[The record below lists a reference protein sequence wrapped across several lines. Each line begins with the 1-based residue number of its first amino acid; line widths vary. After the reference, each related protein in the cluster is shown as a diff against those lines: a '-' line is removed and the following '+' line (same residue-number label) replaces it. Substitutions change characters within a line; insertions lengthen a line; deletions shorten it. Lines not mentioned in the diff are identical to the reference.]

1 MFTIAEIEDDAGPWE
16 ILRRILAYPEM
27 VELKELLDSDVTLA
41 ILIRTGEWNEGGR
54 GILGTCSI
62 PTVSGKLR
70 PLFEHMLED
79 WIGYFPDF
87 LITLNADFWEE
98 ANPITREALLF
109 HEAKHA
115 GHAKD
120 QFGSPR
126 FHRETGRP
134 ITCIVPHDLE
144 EFNAVVS
151 RYGAWKGDVQSFLDA
166 VNPSQKPHSALLEGH
181 GENFPHIEAR
191 TRERAP
197 APTGEPY
204 GEETFQ
210 RRSNHPYQE

>member
-1 MFTIAEIEDDAGPWE
+1 MFTIADAESPTGPWA
-16 ILRRILAYPEM
+16 ILRRILDYPELA
-27 VELKELLDSDVTLA
+27 ELKMMLDSDVTLA
-41 ILIRTGEWNEGGR
+41 ILMRSGDWNEGGR

-70 PLFEHMLED
+70 PLFEHMLES
-79 WIGYFPDF
+79 WLGYYPDF
-87 LITLNADFWEE
+87 LITLNADFWDD
-98 ANPITREALLF
+98 ASDITREALLF

-115 GHAKD
+115 GQAKD

-151 RYGAWKGDVQSFLDA
+151 RYGAWKGDVQSFIDA
-166 VNPSQKPHSALLEGH
+166 VNPSS
-181 GENFPHIEAR
+181 EAQNGPLVSVEIISPLTGAR
-191 TRERAP
+191 KRERVLAGKGD
-197 APTGEPY
+197 AY
-204 GEETFQ
+204 GEGTF
-210 RRSNHPYQE
+210 

>member
-1 MFTIAEIEDDAGPWE
+1 MFTIADVESSTGPWA
-16 ILRRILAYPEM
+16 ILRRILTYPEM
-27 VELKELLDSDVTLA
+27 VELKDLLDSDISIA
-41 ILIRTGEWNEGGR
+41 IIMRTGEWNEGGR
-54 GILGTCSI
+54 GILGTCGI

-70 PLFEHMLED
+70 PLFEHMLES
-79 WIGYFPDF
+79 WLGYYPDF
-87 LITLNADFWEE
+87 LITLNLDFWED
-98 ANPITREALLF
+98 ANDITREALLF

-120 QFGSPR
+120 QYGSPR

-166 VNPSQKPHSALLEGH
+166 VNPSQVPHSALLEGVSEISAQT
-181 GENFPHIEAR
+181 GAA
-191 TRERAP
+191 TAERAP
-197 APTGEPY
+197 EPIGEPY
-204 GEETFQ
+204 SEETF
-210 RRSNHPYQE
+210 

>member
-1 MFTIAEIEDDAGPWE
+1 MFTIADIDAPSGPWA

-27 VELKELLDSDVTLA
+27 VELKELLDSDITLA
-41 ILIRTGEWNEGGR
+41 IIMRTGEWNEGGR
-54 GILGTCSI
+54 GLLGTCSI

-70 PLFEHMLED
+70 PLFEHMLEE
-79 WIGYFPDF
+79 WLGYFPDF
-87 LITLNADFWEE
+87 LITLNADFWED
-98 ANPITREALLF
+98 ANDITREALLF

-120 QFGSPR
+120 QYGSPR

-134 ITCIVPHDLE
+134 IICIVPHDLE

-166 VNPSQKPHSALLEGH
+166 VNPSQEPHMALLEGH
-181 GENFPHIEAR
+181 VEISVHMGAQA
-191 TRERAP
+191 RERAP
-197 APTGEPY
+197 EPAGGPH
-204 GEETFQ
+204 GEETF
-210 RRSNHPYQE
+210 